1 MKPNPE
7 NSETKIVIDL
17 TPKFMEGAKA
27 WPNKLGRYSC
37 SKLHSMLEG
46 AFLPWG
52 VPANKYFELEEISFE
67 SAMRMRNGVQ
77 AHNFVQQYLDPSKVE
92 RKFEYHYYGANDP
105 RNGTAPFKDEE
116 GNIVSPIFIVVGKID
131 YLPDDSAWEIKSSE
145 KVFKDAADYHV
156 YQAKLYCTIADRP
169 KAYIFQ
175 PLVEGSRFILKQVG
189 DVIQRDDEWFAGQML
204 KLNAYHERLVLIQN
218 QNAKVPNN

>member
-1 MKPNPE
+1 MPKTN
-7 NSETKIVIDL
+7 ETKLVIDL
-17 TPKFMEGAKA
+17 TPKFMEGVKS

-52 VPANKYFELEEISFE
+52 VPAGKYFDLEDISFE
-67 SAMRMRNGVQ
+67 SAMRMRDGVQ

-92 RKFEYHYYGANDP
+92 RKFEYHYYGAGDP
-105 RNGTAPFKDEE
+105 RNGVTPAKDEE

-131 YLPDDSAWEIKSSE
+131 YLEDDAAWEIKSSE
-145 KVFKDAADYHV
+145 NVFKDAKDYHV
-156 YQAKLYCTIADRP
+156 YQARLYCALADKS
-169 KAYIFQ
+169 KAYILQ
-175 PLVEGSRFILKQVG
+175 PLIEGSRFILKQVG
-189 DVIQRDDEWFAGQML
+189 DVIERDDKWFDSQML

-218 QNAKVPNN
+218 QNANNLN